1 MGPSACS
8 RSDADVI
15 IATEVT
21 VATGIQTCTVAL
33 RVVRGLEK
41 ETQCLGHPV
50 PGWVTLIRG
59 SGLPFWRES

>member
-1 MGPSACS
+1 VRVPALMQILST
-8 RSDADVI
+8 RLVI

-41 ETQCLGHPV
+41 ETQCLGV
-50 PGWVTLIRG
+50 
-59 SGLPFWRES
+59 